1 MKDYPLTIPVC
12 QLDEDGYFVGMTT
25 ADLDPVVKNGHYL
38 IPRLCIESDEPEH
51 KNGFIPQWNDGQWKY
66 IEDHRGEVVY
76 LKKTGEKQTITAIGK
91 LSKDVT
97 TCAPLPF
104 TEWSEEAGAWVDV
117 ANADELRLQDKKEK
131 AGVITRSQ
139 LLTAIEL
146 QYGKNKDDLLEI
158 AERELTGERLIKIRA
173 AILEAQFFRLD
184 NEDLWLF
191 FTETLSIEPDK
202 LFELWETA
210 EKQI

>member
-1 MKDYPLTIPVC
+1 MTDYPSTIPVC
-12 QLDEDGYFVGMTT
+12 QLDENNFFVGMTT
-25 ADLDPVVKNGHYL
+25 ADLDPLEKQQRYL
-38 IPRLCIESDEPEH
+38 IPRLCVQADEPKH
-51 KNGFIPQWNDGQWKY
+51 KTGFVSQWNNGKWDY
-66 IEDHRGEVVY
+66 VEDHRGEVVY

-146 QYGKNKDDLLEI
+146 QYGKNKDDLLDI

-173 AILEAQFFRLD
+173 AISEAQFFRLD
-184 NEDLWLF
+184 NEDIWLF

>member
-12 QLDEDGYFVGMTT
+12 QLDEDSYFVGMTT

-38 IPRLCIESDEPEH
+38 IPRLCIEADEPEH
-51 KNGFIPQWNDGQWKY
+51 KNGFIPQWIDGQWVY

-173 AILEAQFFRLD
+173 AISEAQFFRLD